1 MRKILASLL
10 LGCIFLSCEKKDP
23 KEQLKHLSGYWEIDK
38 VEFSNDSVKEY
49 TMSPYIDYLEFNND
63 KGFRRKV
70 KPKFD
75 GTSIAAGTTEEIEA
89 IVENDSLRLY
99 YKTPYAIWM
108 ETVIS
113 AEEDKMRILNP
124 EGVIYHYNKYQP
136 INISTNEE
144 AEQ

>member
-1 MRKILASLL
+1 MRKIYASLL
-10 LGCIFLSCEKKDP
+10 LGFVFFSCERKDP

-38 VEFSNDSVKEY
+38 VEFSEDSIKNY
-49 TMSPYIDYLEFNND
+49 SISPYIDYFHFED
-63 KGFRRKV
+63 EKGFRRKV
-70 KPKFD
+70 KPRFD
-75 GTSIAAGTTEEIEA
+75 GTSIAVGSTEEVEA

-99 YKTPYAIWM
+99 YKTPYATWK

-124 EGVIYHYNKYQP
+124 EGIIYHYNKYEP

-144 AEQ
+144 AE